1 MKFKSNIETQAGIE
15 DSAASAGTAGQLLSS
30 LGNVAGADG
39 VEWVDQSTIV
49 AAAAT
54 LVEIECKNTSGS
66 TITKGTP
73 VYQTGNVGAT
83 AVIEIAEADA
93 LISVNQGPA
102 IGLLQDTLINNAV
115 GFVVIIGELLN
126 FTTSPID
133 GVVPTVGDKIFVK
146 SGGGLTTV
154 KPTTSLNSIQ
164 AIGLVGKVSAGNAGS
179 VTVSSTMRA
188 NDVPNLPEGRIWI
201 GDGNTVV
208 SDTVYVD
215 EPNSRVGV
223 NKIDPDYDL
232 DVDGAI
238 RASEGFITGPE
249 NDTVRILSP
258 NNATFSAAFGASP
271 TGAIKI
277 EIPSLL
283 LEGTSST
290 VVNVS
295 FKIAVNAGLTSIGAT
310 DGNSFVLQ
318 FNGAW
323 QRGNTGVGAWGLI
336 DGCTISGNPDA
347 NLNYDITYYSAA
359 NSASDIWI
367 ATPTTSWGTTGTTVS
382 VTDLQLS
389 GDTSGGDVNAS
400 WAISLDTSAL
410 PTVGVGT
417 LGNLQVTNWKRSDD
431 NIKYT
436 DGNVAI
442 GASAADVKLGIS
454 SSNTAMSTPG
464 GSLGSVI
471 RLDNRWFQGIEP
483 TNGGEVQFGFPG
495 QDVVAGDDANRIRVA
510 AIKGLLSE
518 TGANDTFGGS
528 LSFYTQSV
536 DSGSTLNKSM
546 TINHDSAVS
555 INTDNADD
563 ILNVKGSAKIGG
575 DFTVSDGLGSAD
587 KTLSITPSTGLFKI
601 GDIDGIGDEAYIEG
615 DSTNI
620 KIFTGGGEAFVCD
633 INQRSEFRGN
643 VGINATPVS
652 TVDLRIGQ
660 FNSTTT
666 SAVSRSIIVDATAS
680 NAPSTNAGLYLTTST
695 TLGVAEIGLGR
706 NSFASTNTAGR
717 IRYTSADDKMIF
729 QTNFSDVMNLDNSRV
744 YVSKRININSTIA
757 TAPTGGYNP
766 TGYNNT
772 PGEIVIG
779 GYQSSTQFPGV
790 ATFIKMDTSI
800 NTGDELGVIQFVGK
814 DDATSGYCSSQ
825 IIGSVLSTSG
835 VGSNNKGKLDFKTSN
850 AGGGQV
856 PLSQLSI
863 SSTDV
868 LIPNANVGIN
878 DSTPSYKLDVN
889 GEGRF
894 TGDLRCLSL
903 IQTSQ
908 SDKKESIHNIV
919 KTSSKKIEF
928 KEYVYKS
935 DSGNRKRYGVL
946 AEDIEV
952 DYPEL
957 VHVDADGVK
966 GVNYIDLLVK
976 RVSELEKEIEDIA
989 PRSMFL
995 NWRGYH
1001 SSTNNG
1007 VLYDS
1012 GWSTNLTYPYATI
1025 IAPFKGNVSKISVT
1039 NNPYSSYKS
1048 GPTGN
1053 SATLRVIVNGSF
1065 EDAQVVSYTAGTP
1078 GDLITFDFGQDI
1090 EIEANDRIQFQF
1102 QANGFWRYM
1111 NVGIQLRETI

>member
-1 MKFKSNIETQAGIE
+1 MKFKSNIEAQAGIE
-15 DSAASAGTAGQLLSS
+15 DSSASAGIAGQLLSS
-30 LGNVAGADG
+30 LGPVAPGVGG
-39 VEWVDQSTIV
+39 VEWIDQSTIV

-93 LISVNQGPA
+93 LISANKGPA
-102 IGLLQDTLINNAV
+102 IGLLQDTLTNNAF

-133 GVVPTVGDKIFVK
+133 GVTPTVGDKIFVK

-154 KPTTSLNSIQ
+154 KPTTSLNNIQ
-164 AIGLVGKVSAGNAGS
+164 SVGLVGKVSVGNAGS

-201 GDGNTVV
+201 GDGNTIV

-215 EPNSRVGV
+215 EPNNRVGV
-223 NKIDPDYDL
+223 NTATPIYDL
-232 DVDGAI
+232 DVNGAI

-258 NNATFSAAFGASP
+258 NNATFSAAFGGSS

-295 FKIAVNAGLTSIGAT
+295 FKVAVNSGLTSIGAN

-336 DGCTISGNPDA
+336 DGCTISGDPRA
-347 NLNYDITYYSAA
+347 NLNYDITYYSSQ
-359 NSASDIWI
+359 NVASDIWI
-367 ATPTTSWGTTGTTVS
+367 ATPATSWSSTGFTVS
-382 VTDLQLS
+382 VTDVQLS
-389 GDTSGGDVNAS
+389 GDTSGGDMDAS
-400 WAISLDTSAL
+400 WAVSLDTNAL
-410 PTVGVGT
+410 PTVGVGS

-442 GASAADVKLGIS
+442 GAAAADVKLGIAAN
-454 SSNTAMSTPG
+454 NTAMSTPG

-471 RLDNRWFQGIEP
+471 RLDNRWFPGFEP

-536 DSGSTLNKSM
+536 DSGSVLNKSM

-555 INTDNADD
+555 INTSVATDK
-563 ILNVKGSAKIGG
+563 LNVEGSAKIGG
-575 DFTVSDGLGSAD
+575 NFTVSDGLVGD
-587 KTLSITPSTGLFKI
+587 DVLTLTASTGSFKI

-615 DSTNI
+615 DSESI
-620 KIFTGGGEAFVCD
+620 KIFTGGGETLVCD
-633 INQRSEFRGN
+633 IGQRSEFKGN
-643 VGINATPVS
+643 VGINSTPS
-652 TVDLRIGQ
+652 TTVDLKIGA
-660 FNSTTT
+660 NSATTA
-666 SAVSRSIIVDATAS
+666 AVNRSIVVNAIAGNASSAT
-680 NAPSTNAGLYLTTST
+680 AGLYLATSQT
-695 TLGVAEIGLGR
+695 QGTAYIGMGR
-706 NSFASTNTAGR
+706 TQFVDNNTAGL
-717 IRYTSADDKMIF
+717 IKYTSADDKMLF
-729 QTNFSDVMNLDNSRV
+729 RTAFSDVMNLDNNRV

-757 TAPTGGYNP
+757 TAPTYGYNP

-825 IIGSVLSTSG
+825 IIGSALSSAGTG
-835 VGSNNKGKLDFKTSN
+835 QNNKGKLDFKTSN
-850 AGGGQV
+850 TGGGQV

-935 DSGNRKRYGVL
+935 DSANRKRYGVL

-1001 SSTNNG
+1001 SSTSNG
-1007 VLYDS
+1007 VLYDT
-1012 GWSTNLTYPYATI
+1012 GWSTNVEYPYATI

-1065 EDAQVVSYTAGTP
+1065 EDAQVASYTAGTP

-1090 EIEANDRIQFQF
+1090 EIEANDRIQLQF

>member
-1 MKFKSNIETQAGIE
+1 MKFKSDIHAESKVGI
-15 DSAASAGTAGQLLSS
+15 G
-30 LGNVAGADG
+30 
-39 VEWVDQSTIV
+39 I
-49 AAAAT
+49 AT
-54 LVEIECKNTSGS
+54 
-66 TITKGTP
+66 
-73 VYQTGNVGAT
+73 
-83 AVIEIAEADA
+83 
-93 LISVNQGPA
+93 
-102 IGLLQDTLINNAV
+102 
-115 GFVVIIGELLN
+115 
-126 FTTSPID
+126 PI
-133 GVVPTVGDKIFVK
+133 
-146 SGGGLTTV
+146 
-154 KPTTSLNSIQ
+154 
-164 AIGLVGKVSAGNAGS
+164 
-179 VTVSSTMRA
+179 
-188 NDVPNLPEGRIWI
+188 
-201 GDGNTVV
+201 
-208 SDTVYVD
+208 
-215 EPNSRVGV
+215 
-223 NKIDPDYDL
+223 YDL
-232 DVDGAI
+232 DVNGAI

-258 NNATFSAAFGASP
+258 NNATFSIAFPNSS

-295 FKIAVNAGLTSIGAT
+295 FKVAVNSGNTSTGAS

-323 QRGNTGVGAWGLI
+323 QRGNTGVGAWGLV
-336 DGCTISGNPDA
+336 DGCTISGDPDA

-367 ATPTTSWGTTGTTVS
+367 ATPTTSWGTTGFTVS
-382 VTDLQLS
+382 VTDVQLS
-389 GDTSGGDVNAS
+389 GDTSGGDMDAS
-400 WAISLDTSAL
+400 WAVSLDTNTL
-410 PTVGVGT
+410 PTVGVGS
-417 LGNLQVTNWKRSDD
+417 LGNIQVTNWKRLDD
-431 NIKYT
+431 NIRYI
-436 DGNVAI
+436 DGNVGI
-442 GASAADVKLGIS
+442 GLSAADVKLGIAA
-454 SSNTAMSTPG
+454 NNIAMSTPG

-471 RLDNRWFQGIEP
+471 RLDNRWFQGNQP

-495 QDVVAGDDANRIRVA
+495 QDVVQGDDANRIRVA

-518 TGANDTFGGS
+518 TGASDTFGGS
-528 LSFYTQSV
+528 LSFYTGSV
-536 DSGSTLNKSM
+536 DSGSVLNKSM

-555 INTDNADD
+555 INTSVATDK
-563 ILNVKGSAKIGG
+563 LNVEGSAKIGG
-575 DFTVSDGLGSAD
+575 GFRVSDGLAGD
-587 KTLSITPSTGLFKI
+587 DVLTLTPSTGSFKI
-601 GDIDGIGDEAYIEG
+601 GDIEGLGDEAYIEG
-615 DSTNI
+615 NNSSI
-620 KIFTGGGEAFVCD
+620 KIFTGGGETLVCD
-633 INQRSEFRGN
+633 IGQRSEFKGN
-643 VGINATPVS
+643 VGINSTPVS

-660 FNSTTT
+660 FNGTTT

-706 NSFASTNTAGR
+706 NSFVSTNTAGR

-757 TAPTGGYNP
+757 TAPTYGYNP

-825 IIGSVLSTSG
+825 IIGSVLSASG
-835 VGSNNKGKLDFKTSN
+835 AGSNNKGKLDFKTSN
-850 AGGGQV
+850 TGGGQV

-919 KTSSKKIEF
+919 KTSGKKIEF

-935 DSGNRKRYGVL
+935 DSANRKRYGVL

-952 DYPEL
+952 EYPEL

-1001 SSTNNG
+1001 SSTSNG
-1007 VLYDS
+1007 VLYDT
-1012 GWSTNLTYPYATI
+1012 GWSTNVEYPYATI

-1090 EIEANDRIQFQF
+1090 EIEANDRIQLQF

>member
-39 VEWVDQSTIV
+39 VEWVDQSTII

-93 LISVNQGPA
+93 LISANQGPA

-126 FTTSPID
+126 LQTSPID
-133 GVVPTVGDKIFVK
+133 GLVPTVGDKIFVK

-154 KPTTSLNSIQ
+154 KPTTSLNNIQ
-164 AIGLVGKVSAGNAGS
+164 AVGLVGKVSAGNAGS

-201 GDGNTVV
+201 GDGNTIV

-215 EPNSRVGV
+215 EPNNRVGV

-232 DVDGAI
+232 DVNGAI

-258 NNATFSAAFGASP
+258 NNATFSTAFGASP

-277 EIPSLL
+277 EIPPDL

-310 DGNSFVLQ
+310 GGNSFVLQ

-336 DGCTISGNPDA
+336 DGCTISGNPRA

-367 ATPTTSWGTTGTTVS
+367 ATPTTSWGNTGTTVS

-417 LGNLQVTNWKRSDD
+417 LGNLQVTNWKRSGDD
-431 NIKYT
+431 ITYT
-436 DGNVAI
+436 DGNVGI
-442 GASAADVKLGIS
+442 GGGADVKLHLVG
-454 SSNTAMSTPG
+454 SNTTMSTPG
-464 GSLGSVI
+464 GSLGSVL
-471 RLDNRWFQGIEP
+471 RLDNRWFQGSNP
-483 TNGGEVQFGFPG
+483 VNGGEVQFGFPG

-575 DFTVSDGLGSAD
+575 DFTVSDGLGGAD
-587 KTLSITPSTGLFKI
+587 RTLSITANAGLFKI
-601 GDIDGIGDEAYIEG
+601 GDIDGVGDEAYIEG
-615 DSTNI
+615 DSANI

-633 INQRSEFRGN
+633 INQRSEFKGN
-643 VGINATPVS
+643 VGINSTPSS
-652 TVDLRIGQ
+652 TFDLKIGQ
-660 FNSTTT
+660 LNSTTT
-666 SAVSRSIIVDATAS
+666 TAVNRSIVVNAIAGNASSAT
-680 NAPSTNAGLYLTTST
+680 AGLYLATSQT
-695 TLGVAEIGLGR
+695 QGEARIGMGYTQFVD
-706 NSFASTNTAGR
+706 NNTAGL
-717 IRYTSADDKMIF
+717 IKYTSADDKMLF
-729 QTNFSDVMNLDNSRV
+729 RTAFSDVMNLNNSRV
-744 YVSKRININSTIA
+744 FVNKRININSTIA
-757 TAPTGGYNP
+757 TAPTYGYNP

-825 IIGSVLSTSG
+825 IIGSVLSASG
-835 VGSNNKGKLDFKTSN
+835 QGSNNKGKLDFKTSN
-850 AGGGQV
+850 TGGGQV

-878 DSTPSYKLDVN
+878 DGTPSYKLDVN

-919 KTSSKKIEF
+919 KTSGKKIEF

-952 DYPEL
+952 EYPEL

-1001 SSTNNG
+1001 SSTSNG
-1007 VLYDS
+1007 VLYDT
-1012 GWSTNLTYPYATI
+1012 GWSTNVEYPYATI

-1090 EIEANDRIQFQF
+1090 EIEANDRIQLQF